1 MKHAIYIKNYQS
13 PFGELIIGSYNDQLV
28 LCDWKYRKMR
38 ESIDLR
44 IKKSLNADIIEKT
57 TSIIGET
64 IDQLNEYA
72 AGKRKAFDI
81 PLLLVGTEF
90 QQSVWNKLLTI
101 PYGQTTSY
109 LKLSQS
115 LNNPKAI
122 RAVASANGANALS
135 ILVPCHR
142 VIGSNN
148 ELIGYA
154 GGLSAKRKLLS
165 LEGGQAES
173 DQLRLF

>member
-13 PFGELIIGSYNDQLV
+13 PFGEIIIGSYNDQLV

-38 ESIDLR
+38 DAIDLR
-44 IKKSLNADIIEKT
+44 IKKSLDTDFIEKT
-57 TSIIGET
+57 TPIIGET

-72 AGKRKAFDI
+72 AGKRKVFGI

-165 LEGGQAES
+165 LEGDQVES